1 MKKDSI
7 SVTILPGTDTLVIR
21 KDSSS
26 RVFILTDDSIII
38 SRDTLV
44 VLLKYMLTNEI
55 INHKIMEGL
64 LEELHTE

>member
-7 SVTILPGTDTLVIR
+7 SISALPGTDTLVIR
-21 KDSSS
+21 KDKDS

-38 SRDTLV
+38 SKSTLI
-44 VLLKYMLTNEI
+44 VLLKYMMKNNI
-55 INHKIMEGL
+55 INHKTLEGL